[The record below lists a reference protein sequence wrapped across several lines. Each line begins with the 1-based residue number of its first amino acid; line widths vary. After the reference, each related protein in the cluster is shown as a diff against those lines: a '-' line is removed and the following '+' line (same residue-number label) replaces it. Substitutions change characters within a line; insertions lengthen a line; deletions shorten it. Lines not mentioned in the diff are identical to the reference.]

1 MARSKQ
7 VKPIE
12 RQPSSEYVGGQNS
25 TSGKKHVD
33 STMAHSDKSNGAL
46 GPSTRAVPVAAAAAE
61 QADAGVLQLVIAV
74 AGIYGSLY
82 ERLSPFCRQELL

>member
-1 MARSKQ
+1 MARTKQ

-12 RQPSSEYVGGQNS
+12 RQPSSEYVGGQNK
-25 TSGKKHVD
+25 TSGKQQVD
-33 STMAHSDKSNGAL
+33 SAMAHSDKPNGAL
-46 GPSTRAVPVAAAAAE
+46 KSSTRAVPAAAAE

-82 ERLSPFCRQELL
+82 EYLSPFYKEELP